1 MRTSRGSSSSLRGC
15 YVRVKFKDDSEGGPS
30 FACAAWGPY
39 EVSVRDAIFVR
50 KRGKIFKK
58 IKLIMK
64 VGEIVTSS
72 YTIVIYRPR
81 KGREWVKNCLGP

>member
-1 MRTSRGSSSSLRGC
+1 
-15 YVRVKFKDDSEGGPS
+15 
-30 FACAAWGPY
+30 
-39 EVSVRDAIFVR
+39 VRDAIFVR

-81 KGREWVKNCLGP
+81 KGREWVKNDLGPW